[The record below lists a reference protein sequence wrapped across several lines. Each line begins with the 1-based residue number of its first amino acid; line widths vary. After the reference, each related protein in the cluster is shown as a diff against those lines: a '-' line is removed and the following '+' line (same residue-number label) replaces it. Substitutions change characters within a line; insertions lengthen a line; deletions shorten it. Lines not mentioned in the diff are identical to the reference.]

1 MPIERLPAGNPTFIR
16 ARLAE
21 DDEDVVAAA
30 CARAATLVMREV
42 HDDILALA
50 RTDSAKVRLAVVRSL
65 RRLWLDSDFEI
76 MFGLYRGDPD
86 ETVRDE
92 AAWVLRE
99 TASSRTWSRLFDLW
113 CRDAHP
119 RHRVWACEIG
129 QRFGSRDELPA
140 LRRMLDD
147 HDGLVRAAAV
157 PAVRRFEGR

>member
-1 MPIERLPAGNPTFIR
+1 MPIERLPAGNPAFIR

-42 HDDILALA
+42 HDDIMALA
-50 RTDSAKVRLAVVRSL
+50 TSESVKVRLAVVRAL
-65 RRLWLDSDFEI
+65 RRLWNDSDFETV
-76 MFGLYRGDPD
+76 FGLYRSDP
-86 ETVRDE
+86 EEMVRDE

-99 TASSRTWSRLFDLW
+99 TASMRTWSRLFDLW

-119 RHRVWACEIG
+119 RHRVWACEIA